1 MDFSFQFSIYCL
13 KMYSF
18 GFLLVSLNVQAC
30 PSMPNQGSY
39 NNIYTKLTDP
49 KTKVTFAVFLF

>member
-1 MDFSFQFSIYCL
+1 MGFSFQFSIYCL

-18 GFLLVSLNVQAC
+18 GFLLVSLNVQTC
-30 PSMPNQGSY
+30 PSMPIQGSY

-49 KTKVTFAVFLF
+49 KTKATSSVFLF

>member
-1 MDFSFQFSIYCL
+1 
-13 KMYSF
+13 MYSF

-30 PSMPNQGSY
+30 PSMPNQESY

-49 KTKVTFAVFLF
+49 KTKVTFAVFIF